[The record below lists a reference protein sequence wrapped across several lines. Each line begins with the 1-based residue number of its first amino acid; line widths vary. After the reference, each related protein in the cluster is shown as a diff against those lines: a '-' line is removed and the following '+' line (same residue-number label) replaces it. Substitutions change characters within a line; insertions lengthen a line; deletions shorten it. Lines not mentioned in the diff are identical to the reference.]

1 MSRDQCLVPTPSGRL
16 SSGYVVYLPGDD
28 DDLSEGGGKARRV
41 LSEALGNA
49 LRRTNEA
56 FWSHVA
62 REGAYLAKSVDTY
75 LQFKTRAFDSEGT
88 HDGVSTRAAS
98 TLADDE
104 LGRRVFMTLLRLVND
119 GTRERTSISEDERTR
134 LIVKFGLI
142 DVVKLIDAAVLYGKE
157 NPELV
162 HELFEGAKKLLPT
175 LMDDFS
181 RAGKDI
187 DENLYEMTSRITSAS
202 MRDEISTESIDEIL
216 LYVLDVAFSLFS
228 LQKVYPE
235 AWDWISQCANLRQ
248 RLDSIRTE
256 VLPSFRPF
264 MDDPEGLNA
273 LQEKL
278 DAIVVGLQGS
288 DSLTVAKQGATN
300 DEYVGIPPASAQVIQ
315 GIRTIF
321 PDLGIGFAKACVD
334 HYGLNAE
341 LIVQNLFEN
350 SLPVNLSMMDR
361 KLGWPPHSVRSL
373 GSSGQNSVVR
383 PTPKDSTV
391 KSGYYLARKVNREVD
406 LEHSAADKRAM
417 MAMLELEYEDEYDDS
432 FDDLPVSNI
441 SLSTEDVDANA
452 GSNGHLRAT
461 KSTFYVIDGKV
472 YNAPRD
478 NAQKILAVNAEEA
491 SRIAIADEKSLKS
504 EIEGLGAGGNKAR
517 FAPDFIHR
525 AQDKHANNTREMGP
539 ESSGKQGHGSGRV
552 TGGRATR
559 GLTAK
564 DFAHK
569 HHNQKAK
576 AAKKHA
582 I

>member
-16 SSGYVVYLPGDD
+16 SSDYVTYLPGDD

-41 LSEALGNA
+41 LSEALGNV
-49 LRRTNEA
+49 LRRTSEA

-62 REGAYLAKSVDTY
+62 REGAHLGKSVDTY
-75 LQFKTRAFDSEGT
+75 LQFKTRAFEWEAAHEGI
-88 HDGVSTRAAS
+88 STRAAS
-98 TLADDE
+98 TLVADE
-104 LGRRVFMTLLRLVND
+104 LERRVFMTLLRLVND
-119 GTRERTSISEDERTR
+119 GTRERTSISEDERSR

-142 DVVKLIDAAVLYGKE
+142 DVAKLIDVAVLYGKE

-175 LMDDFS
+175 LMDDFA

-187 DENLYEMTSRITSAS
+187 EDNLHEMASRITSAS
-202 MRDEISTESIDEIL
+202 LQGEISIEGIDEIL
-216 LYVLDVAFSLFS
+216 LYVLDIAFSLLS
-228 LQKVYPE
+228 LQKAYPE
-235 AWDWISQCANLRQ
+235 AWDWISQRANLRQ

-256 VLPSFRPF
+256 VLSSFRSV

-273 LQEKL
+273 FQEKL
-278 DAIVVGLQGS
+278 DAIVAGLQGA
-288 DSLTVAKQGATN
+288 DSLVVAKQDTTN
-300 DEYVGIPPASAQVIQ
+300 DEYVGIPPTSAEVIQ

-373 GSSGQNSVVR
+373 GSSGQNSSSK

-391 KSGYYLARKVNREVD
+391 KRGYYLARKVNREVD

-441 SLSTEDVDANA
+441 SLSTEDVDANT
-452 GSNGHLRAT
+452 GGNGNSRAT
-461 KSTFYVIDGKV
+461 KSIFYVLDGKV

-478 NAQKILAVNAEEA
+478 NAKKILAINAEEA
-491 SRIAIADEKSLKS
+491 SRIVISNEMSSKL

-517 FAPDFIHR
+517 FAPDFVHN
-525 AQDKHANNTREMGP
+525 AQGEHTNNTRKTGL
-539 ESSGKQGHGSGRV
+539 ESSGKQGHGTGRV
-552 TGGRATR
+552 RGGRSTR
-559 GLTAK
+559 GLTTK